1 MGAALDTGT
10 HERARPCPGS
20 KAPSSRAWIGL
31 GQCWG
36 TPQKAP
42 NLLLTPLRRR
52 SPAGLPFSLGSRG
65 GEAPPPQPPRFT
77 AYQRKGGGVGV
88 LAASPPAPR
97 LPSWRGQL
105 LGFAARRQARRA
117 GWLPLEQERSVFG
130 CPEVRAPLSRLR
142 LPELSGAADLTCR
155 GPEQTPPS
163 GLGRLRS
170 GDRDAPQRFLK
181 DQSGA
186 GGWPGEGGTG
196 GPVGHPDSGLDL
208 VGWLLWQ
215 PGGSGKREG
224 TRGAGTPSAVARGG
238 GWLGLTQTGPL
249 LQPGWEQLHG
259 RKRADTAPTNIRL
272 VPSRSSTS
280 ARVSLSLGDGDPVIL
295 PTERGFPANRC
306 DSSSGER
313 EKKEKEFRGV
323 S

>member
-20 KAPSSRAWIGL
+20 NAPSSRAWIGL
-31 GQCWG
+31 GRCGG

-42 NLLLTPLRRR
+42 NLLLTPLRRH
-52 SPAGLPFSLGSRG
+52 PAAGLPFSLGSWG

-117 GWLPLEQERSVFG
+117 GWLPLEQERSVCG
-130 CPEVRAPLSRLR
+130 CPEVRAPLWRLR

-170 GDRDAPQRFLK
+170 GDRDSPQRFLK

-186 GGWPGEGGTG
+186 GGWPGEGGRDRGTG
-196 GPVGHPDSGLDL
+196 RAPGLWPGPRRLS
-208 VGWLLWQ
+208 
-215 PGGSGKREG
+215 SMAARREG
-224 TRGAGTPSAVARGG
+224 QEGGDARSRDTQCSRSGRGVVGPDANRTPS
-238 GWLGLTQTGPL
+238 
-249 LQPGWEQLHG
+249 
-259 RKRADTAPTNIRL
+259 RAWMGAATWPKA
-272 VPSRSSTS
+272 
-280 ARVSLSLGDGDPVIL
+280 G
-295 PTERGFPANRC
+295 
-306 DSSSGER
+306 
-313 EKKEKEFRGV
+313 
-323 S
+323 